1 MADLDLSFRAQSL
14 DNQSPDPVEIN
25 KHLLG
30 KEDLGERQEL
40 AQKIS
45 KVSLSGTQVFSK
57 GSHTA
62 SLHGEEFLLKTPSGQ
77 WDDDGRTAPLL
88 CYGCV
93 PDEPLDSWPGDV
105 VKAVVGFAER
115 IGRTVSPKNQK
126 IAHRGVDAIL
136 AAVKKKRRMYVMG
149 TLLAVGGFLIVAIK
163 CTIKMM
169 RFRRH
174 RKKVLWGAG
183 GLMIALTVIW
193 IIYKIFFKE

>member
-1 MADLDLSFRAQSL
+1 MMNDLALSFRAQSL
-14 DNQSPDPVEIN
+14 DNQSPDPVEVN

-30 KEDLGERQEL
+30 KEDVGGRQEL

-45 KVSLSGTQVFSK
+45 KVSLDGTQVFSE

-115 IGRTVSPKNQK
+115 IGRTISEDNQEMV
-126 IAHRGVDAIL
+126 RLGVEAIIS
-136 AAVKKKRRMYVMG
+136 AKEQQKRRSRMRVI
-149 TLLAVGGFLIVAIK
+149 LILVIVVAVLGVF
-163 CTIKMM
+163 
-169 RFRRH
+169 
-174 RKKVLWGAG
+174 
-183 GLMIALTVIW
+183 
-193 IIYKIFFKE
+193 YKIFFKE